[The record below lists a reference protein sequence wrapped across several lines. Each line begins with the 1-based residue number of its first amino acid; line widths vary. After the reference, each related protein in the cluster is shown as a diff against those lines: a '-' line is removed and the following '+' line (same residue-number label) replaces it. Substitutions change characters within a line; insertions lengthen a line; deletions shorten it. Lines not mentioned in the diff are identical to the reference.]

1 MAKKV
6 IVLLPRT
13 SLSRGYTYRGL
24 VVRDL
29 VGQRQPKITLLCEKS
44 IGYQLFSE
52 YSFDPMVES
61 IKVKIIVE
69 LSSVERT
76 QFNYI
81 GSRE

>member
-1 MAKKV
+1 M

-13 SLSRGYTYRGL
+13 GLSRGYTKRGL

-29 VGQRQPKITLLCEKS
+29 VGQRQPKITLLCKKS

-52 YSFDPMVES
+52 CSFDPMVES

-69 LSSVERT
+69 FSGVNKNS
-76 QFNYI
+76 I
-81 GSRE
+81 